1 MGQVELEDNAEPN
14 VMTFLNGYSLLVI
27 GASNNYIYIL
37 KFITKES

>member
-1 MGQVELEDNAEPN
+1 MVL
-14 VMTFLNGYSLLVI
+14 TFLNGYSLIAI